1 MSEFIGNLGIGNI
14 NSISLHNILNETVQ
28 VESRGNYSAFNPND
42 NSKGI
47 SFGIVQFNQQTGTLL
62 ELLERCYDSSELVF
76 LGIFKKTPAELIK
89 LDLSNM
95 KEQFHEFGEF
105 EAFKIQQDKLVIER
119 YFIPAAQTA
128 LHLGMANEIELAVLF
143 DISIQFG
150 VEGMRKI
157 AGYAGKKRQNY
168 LDYAYLWRIA
178 NRADQLSHCNRRR
191 VIINSK
197 KLNMF
202 RCFVRV
208 MMSDFNIDIGFK
220 GLQVLLFQNMINCVL
235 HNKTNN
241 PADLL
246 LKQDGV
252 FGMKTAQSLV
262 MALESIGLG
271 GSGIDCTIPLKHIGI
286 IVDSYVEIVA
296 SEESIK
302 NAHKN
307 T

>member
-47 SFGIVQFNQQTGTLL
+47 SFGIVQFNQETGTLL
-62 ELLERCYDSSELVF
+62 ELLERCYRIDENKF
-76 LGIFKKTPAELIK
+76 IEIFKRTPAELIN

-105 EAFKIQQDKLVIER
+105 GAFKIQQDKLVIER
-119 YFIPAAQTA
+119 YFIPAARTA
-128 LHLGMANEIELAVLF
+128 LNLGMANEIELAVLF

-150 VEGMRKI
+150 VEGMKKI

-178 NRADQLSHCNRRR
+178 NRADQLSLSNRRR
-191 VIINSK
+191 DIINSK

-202 RCFVRV
+202 RCFIRV
-208 MMSDFNIDIGFK
+208 MMSEFNVDIGFK

-235 HNKTNN
+235 YNKTNN

-246 LKQDGV
+246 LKQDGI

-262 MALESIGLG
+262 MALEFVGSS

-302 NAHKN
+302 NARKN